1 MKVFNYQ
8 EEPMKA
14 VTLNLEDEMFAK
26 IAGIAKQAGIAEQD
40 TAEWF
45 AQQVQQ
51 RLSELLPSGSSR
63 WMPREQWDA
72 LVRGENCVFCAQLAK
87 VEDFDGYGFIIADLS
102 VTRLKL
108 TKNQYIHGE
117 CILTYKRHVKELY
130 DLSEG
135 ECHLFIEDLAC
146 SAKAIEKVFT
156 PLKMSIDMGSSGYP
170 HLYCRLKPRYYGDA
184 APGAA
189 MTHMAEHVLSS
200 HEYEKYVSELSAAL
214 AE

>member
-1 MKVFNYQ
+1 MKT
-8 EEPMKA
+8 

-45 AQQVQQ
+45 TQQVQQ
-51 RLSELLPSGSSR
+51 RLEELLPSGSSG

-72 LVRGENCVFCAQLAK
+72 LVRGENCAFCAQLEKNGA
-87 VEDFDGYGFIIADLS
+87 FDGYGFIIADLS

-117 CILTYKRHVKELY
+117 CILTSKHHIKEFY
-130 DLSEG
+130 DLSQEDRS
-135 ECHLFIEDLAC
+135 LFIEDLAR
-146 SAKAIEKVFT
+146 SAKAIEKVFA
-156 PLKMSIDMGSSGYP
+156 PLKMSVDMGSSGYP

-184 APGAA
+184 APG
-189 MTHMAEHVLSS
+189 HMAERILPS
-200 HEYEKYVSELSAAL
+200 HEYAKYVSELRAAL